1 MSKLILYRGDSN
13 KIKEFKYKETNKYCL
28 LGQGIYLTNKESVA
42 HTYRTKGTRE
52 SNKEI
57 LFSGQSDNRATAL
70 EEGFYWYCIEKWKED
85 KGCMTKYPT
94 DPKQK
99 KKFEDP
105 HRLEYS
111 RLIEKGDIVASYTD
125 VIGMVQYKSQ
135 KVKRSLKV
143 VWTKPHVEIGYV
155 TRFEFEEDHFNKAM
169 FHVDQPCYDTTFWTL
184 VYNNGMFVGTPRDNL
199 SDYVKENTGKKVM
212 PSTIVP
218 GLLGRV
224 TRPNWLKLQRLLRP
238 LGYLGFE
245 YDGGVRLGGG
255 HRHRAFCVWD
265 ENFVNEHKVERFK

>member
-70 EEGFYWYCIEKWKED
+70 EEGFYGYCVEKWVED

-99 KKFEDP
+99 KRFEDSQ
-105 HRLEYS
+105 RLEYN
-111 RLIEKGDIVASYTD
+111 RLIDKGEIVASYTD
-125 VIGMVQYKSQ
+125 VVGMVQYKSQ

-143 VWTKPHVEIGYV
+143 VWTKLHVDIGYV

-169 FHVDQPCYDTTFWTL
+169 FHVDQPCNDPAIWTL
-184 VYNNGMFVGTPRDNL
+184 VYKNGMFVGTPYDNL
-199 SDYVKENTGKKVM
+199 SDYVKQNTGRKVAA
-212 PSTIVP
+212 STILP
-218 GLLGRV
+218 GLFGRD
-224 TRPNWLKLQRLLRP
+224 TRSNWLKLQRLLRP

-245 YDGGVRLGGG
+245 YNGGMRLGGG
-255 HRHRAFCVWD
+255 GTHRAFCVWD